1 MKFLLKNVYFIALAL
16 ILICATSSIVQNA
29 SPEAVRL
36 LTASGFIVL
45 LVAFVAL
52 VVATIESAKYNK

>member
-1 MKFLLKNVYFIALAL
+1 MKYLVKNVYFIAFAL
-16 ILICATSSIVQNA
+16 LLVCVASSIVQNA

-45 LVAFVAL
+45 LVALVAL
-52 VVATIESAKYNK
+52 VMGTIESAKHNN